1 MTTTVRKPRFN
12 HVAMSVPADLLD
24 EAGRKDLVEFYGD
37 VFGFDELPTET
48 EDRKKLVM
56 RAYSNEQ
63 FLYLIADDPP
73 MSAPRLDHF
82 GMSVATMEE
91 LDDMLDRAKRFRE
104 RDDRVDIIDK
114 KADDFE
120 GFLTLTSFYVRY
132 RLPMMIEVQHFNWP
146 HGNPE

>member
-91 LDDMLDRAKRFRE
+91 LDDMLDRAKKFRE